1 MRALLGLIIIVY
13 LVGVGVALAP
23 DIRSR
28 WNDATASDL
37 AASVMK
43 ALPGALAWPAAAY
56 RSVTVR
62 VDPAPRAS

>member
-1 MRALLGLIIIVY
+1 MRVLLGLILIVY

-23 DIRSR
+23 EIRSK

-37 AASVMK
+37 AGSISQ
-43 ALPGALAWPAAAY
+43 ALPRALAWPATAY

-62 VDPAPRAS
+62 VDPAPRPS